1 MIMAISEFERLF
13 REAASLDVDKNDL
26 KRLSNFL
33 GKKIYDLLVVAE
45 RNAKYNGRDVIFEP
59 DVPVTKG
66 LQETVREFES
76 MDVALKL
83 EPVLDH
89 LAGLP
94 PLDLEVSED
103 VRKLL
108 PKLAGALVVATA
120 RVLKALDPGLKNPQ
134 TEHWERLETVFDQL
148 I

>member
-1 MIMAISEFERLF
+1 MIMAVSEFERLF
-13 REAASLDVDKNDL
+13 REAASLNVDKNDL
-26 KRLSNFL
+26 KRLSDFL

-45 RNAKYNGRDVIFEP
+45 RNAKYNGRDIIFEP

-66 LQETVREFES
+66 LQETIREFEKL
-76 MDVALKL
+76 DVALKL
-83 EPVLDH
+83 EPVLDY

-94 PLDLEVSED
+94 PMDLEVSED

-108 PKLAGALVVATA
+108 PKLAGGLVVAAA
-120 RVLKALDPGLKNPQ
+120 RVLKALEPGLKNPQ
-134 TEHWERLETVFDQL
+134 TEHWERMEAIFDRL

>member
-1 MIMAISEFERLF
+1 MIMAVSEFERLF
-13 REAASLDVDKNDL
+13 REAASLDIDKNDL
-26 KRLSNFL
+26 KRLSGFL

-66 LQETVREFES
+66 LQETIREFEKL
-76 MDVALKL
+76 DVALRL
-83 EPVLDH
+83 EPVLDY

-94 PLDLEVSED
+94 PLDLEVGED

-108 PKLAGALVVATA
+108 PKLAGALVVAAA
-120 RVLKALDPGLKNPQ
+120 RVLKTLEPGLKNPQ
-134 TEHWERLETVFDQL
+134 TEHWERLEEVFDQL

>member
-1 MIMAISEFERLF
+1 MIMGVTQFERLF

-26 KRLSNFL
+26 KRLSDFL
-33 GKKIYDLLVVAE
+33 GKKIFDLLVVAE
-45 RNAKYNGRDVIFEP
+45 RNAKYNNRDIIYEP

-66 LQETVREFES
+66 LQETIRAFEA
-76 MDVALKL
+76 MDVAVAL

-103 VRKLL
+103 VRALL
-108 PKLAGALVVATA
+108 PKLAGGLVVAVA
-120 RVLKALDPGLKNPQ
+120 RVLRELEPGLKNPQ
-134 TEHWERLETVFDQL
+134 TEHWERLERVFDQL

>member
-1 MIMAISEFERLF
+1 MIMAVSEFERLF

-120 RVLKALDPGLKNPQ
+120 RVLKALEPGLKNPQ